1 MGAPTNPVN
10 VGDLGSPRAHPDSP
24 ARVRLVDAAMRR
36 FAEAGYDE
44 VRVEDVAADLGLAK
58 ASVFKQFRTKEAL
71 FLACFRQAARSLPA
85 YLDAPP
91 EVRER
96 GFFATV
102 RFWLERTE
110 HLVQEDWVP
119 YRVTLAGS
127 YGTPLRLRREI
138 NRFLAREDPYGTAAF
153 VRFGIERGEVRSD
166 VDPAMIVAMVDWL
179 VERFQD
185 ALLTEE
191 LDPGLF
197 PRYGGLPA
205 GGGGRIEQFVE
216 LLRSA
221 IAR

>member
-10 VGDLGSPRAHPDSP
+10 VGDPGSPRGHPDSP

-36 FAEAGYDE
+36 FAESGYDE
-44 VRVEDVAADLGLAK
+44 VRAEDVAADLGLAK

-71 FLACFRQAARSLPA
+71 FLACFRRAARSLPA